1 MAPPGRL
8 LAADLADEPHTG
20 IETMELD
27 PTHPIPLEAILERA
41 SALKPDIAVIDWPK
55 ADGILARRKR
65 NHAISLLSKRL
76 DCPLAVVQEKSG
88 PTFSAVLAALD
99 PDPTD
104 EIALHL
110 SREVLQFST
119 ALAATLGLPLDLV
132 NVWRLPEEHILRS
145 PRVNEQQEVVNRMVE
160 LERQR
165 SLARLNDFIDA
176 HLPPGGYRNLIHRK
190 GGTTHQLTTL
200 SLSDQGNILVLGS
213 RGREGLAGFILGDR
227 AERVIDSAK
236 GAVVVVKPPTGP
248 STVNERRAA

>member
-1 MAPPGRL
+1 MK
-8 LAADLADEPHTG
+8 
-20 IETMELD
+20 LD
-27 PTHPIPLEAILERA
+27 PARPLPFEEILERV
-41 SALKPDIAVIDWPK
+41 SALKPDITIIDWPK

-65 NHAISLLSKRL
+65 NHAISLLSKRI
-76 DCPLAVVQEKSG
+76 DCPLAVVHEKSG
-88 PTFSAVLAALD
+88 SEFGAVLAALD

-110 SREVLQFST
+110 SREVLRFSA

-145 PRVNEQQEVVNRMVE
+145 PRVNEHQEVVNRMVE

-165 SLARLNDFIDA
+165 SLSRLNDFIDA

-190 GGTTHQLTTL
+190 GGTTHQLCDVTL
-200 SLSDQGNILVLGS
+200 SKQDSILVLGS

-227 AERVIDSAK
+227 AERVIDSANS
-236 GAVVVVKPPTGP
+236 AVVVVKSPTGP
-248 STVNERRAA
+248 GTVNEQRAA